1 MFKVRLHLA
10 KCSMKIFGKQ
20 RLVFRD
26 FFQSSNHILCYI
38 ALGISR
44 PTGLQIGLL
53 LTGGVW
59 KIVSCSIQR
68 NRRIVTLA
76 AVFYIA
82 HSRETF
88 YVRWR
93 LDSGK
98 TRAKHGFFD
107 FYLHWQSFIFSH
119 NLFITYP
126 TCFIMCCSIQ
136 RALCHYL
143 HMTTHFLSN
152 FDAIYCRRLSPR
164 IPTNLTLTLQFINAS
179 ANLQWQYIGLNRE
192 NVMQSRVMQRH
203 NNPYLLFH

>member
-26 FFQSSNHILCYI
+26 FFQSSSQILCYI

-68 NRRIVTLA
+68 SRRIVTLA

-82 HSRETF
+82 HSREKLFTF
-88 YVRWR
+88 DDV
-93 LDSGK
+93 SIVGK
-98 TRAKHGFFD
+98 HVLNTGS
-107 FYLHWQSFIFSH
+107 LIFICTGNLSFSH
-119 NLFITYP
+119 IISLQQTPHASLCVAQFNVRFAIT
-126 TCFIMCCSIQ
+126 CI
-136 RALCHYL
+136 
-143 HMTTHFLSN
+143 
-152 FDAIYCRRLSPR
+152 
-164 IPTNLTLTLQFINAS
+164 
-179 ANLQWQYIGLNRE
+179 
-192 NVMQSRVMQRH
+192 
-203 NNPYLLFH
+203 